1 MQSSIEPSSER
12 WRRELP
18 KGSSLAGLL
27 LLLAACSSSPPLP
40 ATEYFPAVESELERL
55 DQATRDLTD
64 RYAVELE
71 AEVEALVADSDSSAA
86 GAADRLR
93 DEVIAIAASKMQAII
108 ESHAE
113 QVDVFITRVEKLTP
127 PKAVSSKHAELADAF
142 RSWAG
147 SGEETVTQLGTAG
160 DLNGLVLALQ
170 QSPYADGQLRVD
182 QACRAL
188 LDDAAVV
195 DVVLTCPGTELQPL
209 QVGS

>member
-1 MQSSIEPSSER
+1 MLR
-12 WRRELP
+12 
-18 KGSSLAGLL
+18 GSSLAGLVV
-27 LLLAACSSSPPLP
+27 LLAACSTSPPLP

-71 AEVEALVADSDSSAA
+71 AEVGALVADRDSSEA
-86 GAADRLR
+86 GAGERLR
-93 DEVIAIAASKMQAII
+93 DAVIAIAAAKMQAII
-108 ESHAE
+108 ESHAG
-113 QVDVFITRVEKLTP
+113 QVDVFIARMEKLTP
-127 PKAVSSKHAELADAF
+127 PEAVSSEHAELADAF

-147 SGEETVTQLGTAG
+147 SGEETVAQLGAAG
-160 DLNGLVLALQ
+160 DLNGLAIALQ